1 MPLWR
6 IFHPDNT
13 FTTKE
18 ERDALAA
25 DITKLYVGFGLPAFY
40 VIVIFNAVP
49 AEKLYVGGV
58 SNDKA
63 GAPFIRIVFE
73 NIARRLGDERKSG
86 WLQLVDAT
94 LKPHIADKGYDW
106 EYHGLE
112 TDRELWKIQGLVPPP
127 TGTEGEQLWVKENKA
142 IPY

>member
-25 DITKLYVGFGLPAFY
+25 DITKLYTGVGLPAFY

-86 WLQLVDAT
+86 WLQLVCIPFILCT
-94 LKPHIADKGYDW
+94 IAFTD
-106 EYHGLE
+106 GLH
-112 TDRELWKIQGLVPPP
+112 RSMPL
-127 TGTEGEQLWVKENKA
+127 
-142 IPY
+142 